1 MGRPIIECG
10 TSSPLTLL
18 VLWDVTGCPLTKVP
32 EPPPL
37 RPRRILSGMK
47 PCGNNC
53 ATCPYV
59 VTAKTVKSTYT
70 GNVVPIN
77 TAGDCNTKGVIYC
90 VTCDKCQAQYIG
102 QTGRSLNERF
112 SEHIGYVK
120 THKFNQPTGRHFNSP
135 GHQLSDMKISI
146 VEKVYKNER
155 SFRETRETLRIR
167 DFQTE
172 FKGLNRKA

>member
-1 MGRPIIECG
+1 M
-10 TSSPLTLL
+10 
-18 VLWDVTGCPLTKVP
+18 
-32 EPPPL
+32 
-37 RPRRILSGMK
+37 
-47 PCGNNC
+47 
-53 ATCPYV
+53 
-59 VTAKTVKSTYT
+59 
-70 GNVVPIN
+70 
-77 TAGDCNTKGVIYC
+77 IYC

-120 THKFNQPTGRHFNSP
+120 TRKFNQPTGRHFNSP